1 MWLRKCGY
9 GLIGGI
15 IGGALVW
22 IAQSGNISLSPTDLD
37 YADLAA
43 ILLTAVAVIVAIFG
57 GVLALA
63 AVWGF
68 KQLKEDA
75 MEVAEQAGADEIK
88 EQIENGRI
96 RDYLVEEIGQL
107 TEAEF
112 NSARMDRRINRR
124 IDAIT
129 YRNVGGD
136 RELDWQDRNEG
147 GDER

>member
-1 MWLRKCGY
+1 MWFRKLGY
-9 GLIGGI
+9 ALSGGI

-22 IAQSGNISLSPTDLD
+22 VAQRGSLSLSPGSLD

-63 AVWGF
+63 AIWGF

-75 MEVAEQAGADEIK
+75 MEAAEQAGADEIK
-88 EQIENGRI
+88 EQIENGKI
-96 RDYLVEEIGQL
+96 RDYLIEEIGRL

-129 YRNVGGD
+129 YRDVGAD
-136 RELDWQDRNEG
+136 RELDWQDKDEG
-147 GDER
+147 GDKK

>member
-1 MWLRKCGY
+1 MWIRKLGY
-9 GLIGGI
+9 ALLGGL

-22 IAQSGNISLSPTDLD
+22 IAQSGTFTLTPGHFE

-63 AVWGF
+63 AIWGF

-75 MEVAEQAGADEIK
+75 MNVAEQAGANEIK
-88 EQIENGRI
+88 EQIENGNI
-96 RDYLVEEIGQL
+96 REYLIAEIGRL

-112 NSARMDRRINRR
+112 NSARMDRRINERV
-124 IDAIT
+124 DAIT
-129 YRNVGGD
+129 FQNGSAD
-136 RELDWQDRNEG
+136 REFDWQDENE